1 MQNLQKIIGQG
12 HDAERLLN
20 DDLLIESFKAV
31 EQSYIR
37 RWIAAESVGER
48 EQLHALITALG
59 DVQSHLEEIVQSG
72 VLAEE
77 QLRISRS

>member
-12 HDAERLLN
+12 HDAERLLK
-20 DDLLIESFKAV
+20 DELLIESFNAV

-37 RWIAAESVGER
+37 RWMSADNVDER
-48 EQLHALITALG
+48 EKLHALITALQ
-59 DVQSHLEEIVQSG
+59 DVHTHLEEIVQSG

>member
-37 RWIAAESVGER
+37 RWMEAKNVDER
-48 EQLHALITALG
+48 EQLHALITALQ
-59 DVQSHLEEIVQSG
+59 DIHSHLQEIVQSG

-77 QLRISRS
+77 QLRLSRL

>member
-1 MQNLQKIIGQG
+1 MQNLQKIIGEG
-12 HDAERLLN
+12 HDAERLLK
-20 DDLLIESFKAV
+20 DELLIESFNAV

-37 RWIAAESVGER
+37 RWIRAESVDER

>member
-1 MQNLQKIIGQG
+1 MQNLQKIIGEG
-12 HDAERLLN
+12 HDAERLLK
-20 DDLLIESFKAV
+20 DELLIESFNAV

-37 RWIAAESVGER
+37 RWIAAESVDER